1 MTEVCILI
9 TCKND
14 RMLELLWFVGFCGE
28 MPSQLALR
36 VGGHPDWNRHVKY
49 RAIREG
55 YLTVF
60 RGKDR
65 QRVIRSLRLTE
76 KGLDYISERDPTALA
91 FILAQH
97 HGGTITR
104 NNMEKTMRRHALAI
118 ALLMAVNAGAEILP
132 TKKPGLLPSEPKVTR
147 ELSIPIYYSAA
158 ELRAGI
164 QAFDQNSV
172 AKTSRILGV
181 IVSGKQC
188 FCLYHTGHTR
198 MYWMRNQEENTVASI
213 DTLLSSR
220 GFKCTVFNQV
230 IIGSNHSVAIRIARY
245 KLNGRSRYFTLSD
258 EYNHCYFLVNHSV
271 GDELLGILINPERR
285 KAFDQSVLKEFS
297 PPPDWSRFCDAV
309 TADGERP
316 ILLGY
321 PFDLLRVCDLD
332 GSHTGF
338 KQSPIL
344 LCFDYQCEALQTI
357 TGPKVEVRVLQGGSY
372 Q

>member
-1 MTEVCILI
+1 MI

-49 RAIREG
+49 RAIHEG

-76 KGLDYISERDPTALA
+76 KGLDYISERDPAALA
-91 FILAQH
+91 FILAKH
-97 HGGTITR
+97 HGGTISR
-104 NNMEKTMRRHALAI
+104 NNMEKTMRRHSLAI
-118 ALLMAVNAGAEILP
+118 ALLMSVNAGAEILP
-132 TKKPGLLPSEPKVTR
+132 TRKPGLLPDDPKITEEPTR
-147 ELSIPIYYSAA
+147 PIYYTAE
-158 ELRAGI
+158 ELRVGI
-164 QAFDQNSV
+164 QAFEPNSV

-213 DTLLSSR
+213 ATLLSSR
-220 GFKCTVFNQV
+220 GFHCTVFNQV
-230 IIGSNHSVAIRIARY
+230 IIGSNLNVAVRIARY

-258 EYNHCYFLVNHSV
+258 EYNHCYFLVNNSA

-285 KAFDQSVLKEFS
+285 QTFEQNVLKGYS
-297 PPPDWSRFCDAV
+297 PPPDWTRYCEAV
-309 TADGERP
+309 TTDGKRP
-316 ILLGY
+316 VILGY
-321 PFDLLRVCDLD
+321 PFDLLRMYDLD

-344 LCFDYQCEALQTI
+344 LCFDYQREALQTI
-357 TGPKVEVRVLQGGSY
+357 TGPLVEVRPFQGGY
-372 Q
+372 ADERETK